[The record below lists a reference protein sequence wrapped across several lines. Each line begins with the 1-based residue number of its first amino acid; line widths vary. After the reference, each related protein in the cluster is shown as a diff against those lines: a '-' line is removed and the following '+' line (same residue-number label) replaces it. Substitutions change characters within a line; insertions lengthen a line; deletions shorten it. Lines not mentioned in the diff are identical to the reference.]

1 MSQFQRLRRR
11 YTRIISLGQG
21 TKKRKKDKVIEGF
34 IDKKRQIIRD
44 EVQVKRENTGNNE
57 TERNKYR

>member
-1 MSQFQRLRRR
+1 LSQFQRLRRR